1 LVAGHTGAGCV
12 SQRRVRAADKKARE
26 RSYTMLVKDLM
37 TPAPVYCKASDS
49 VARVAKLMA
58 EHDCG
63 CIPVCEGTKVIGIIT
78 DRDVTTR
85 VVAARK
91 NPELL
96 PVTDVMTRTVYTV
109 SEDQDADAA
118 IDMMKTAQVRR
129 LPVLDD
135 DDELVGIIAPSDLAP
150 TMASHNVADFLLSV
164 SYWTRPAPA

>member
-1 LVAGHTGAGCV
+1 
-12 SQRRVRAADKKARE
+12 
-26 RSYTMLVKDLM
+26 
-37 TPAPVYCKASDS
+37 
-49 VARVAKLMA
+49 MA

-96 PVTDVMTRTVYTV
+96 PVTDVMIKTVYTV

-135 DDELVGIIAPSDLAP
+135 DDELVGIVSPSDLAP

-164 SYWTRPAPA
+164 SYWTRPALA